1 MFGRVKRWLGIEGV
15 KVELIIPEKVRS
27 SESTVDGLIRLHS
40 MHEQTVE
47 SIHVRLIEKYKRGRK
62 GNKLVDEYTLGTI
75 ELIKDI
81 TVNPEEPVDIEFSL
95 PFERVM
101 SDMDKA
107 QGKNFIM
114 RGAVKTAK
122 MLKGVQSVF
131 RIEAE
136 ADVRGTALNPFDAK
150 ELEVGI

>member
-15 KVELIIPEKVRS
+15 KVELIIPEKVKS
-27 SESTVDGLIRLHS
+27 NESTVDGLIRLHS

-122 MLKGVQSVF
+122 MLKGVQSIF

-136 ADVRGTALNPFDAK
+136 ADVKGTALNPFDAK